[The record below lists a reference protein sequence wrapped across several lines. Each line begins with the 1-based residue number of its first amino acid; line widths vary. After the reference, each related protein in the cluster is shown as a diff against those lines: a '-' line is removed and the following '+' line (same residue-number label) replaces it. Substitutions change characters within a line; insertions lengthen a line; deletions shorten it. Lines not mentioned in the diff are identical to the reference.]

1 MRALFGGSFNPIH
14 NGHLIL
20 ARDILEDFSLEE
32 VIFVPA
38 MIQPLKGEL
47 LIPAE
52 VRLKA
57 LEVAISLQE
66 GFSLWSYEIE
76 KGGVSYTY
84 DTLLEYHKLYGE
96 RPYFIMGADSF
107 STFHLWKNPKEILK
121 LSRLIVALR
130 PNVELDFHKV
140 LSKVKPKARVLEVE
154 RGSVDLKPSADV
166 IIYRGRLL
174 DVSSTEIRQ
183 RLREGK
189 SISYFLPESSL
200 EVIRRWKDALQ
211 ENV

>member
-1 MRALFGGSFNPIH
+1 MRALFGGSFNPVH

-38 MIQPLKGEL
+38 MVQPLKGEL

-57 LEVAISLQE
+57 LEAAISLQE
-66 GFSLWSYEIE
+66 GFSLWTYEIE

-84 DTLLEYHKLYGE
+84 DTLKEYHRLYKE
-96 RPYFIMGADSF
+96 RPFFIMGADSF
-107 STFHLWKNPKEILK
+107 ATFHLWKNPKGILE

-130 PNVELDFHKV
+130 PNAELDFRKV

-154 RGSVDLKPSADV
+154 KGKVDLKSLADV

-174 DVSSTEIRQ
+174 DISSTEIRQ

-189 SISYFLPESSL
+189 SVSYFLPESSL
-200 EVIRRWKDALQ
+200 KVIRRWRDALQ
-211 ENV
+211 EDV